1 MLNKIGGAGSGA
13 SAEGYSL
20 LILSVRNCA
29 AHFMPKRVYSAARH
43 ANYAVITKGA
53 ALANAAQH
61 ADLEPVLADA
71 EAAGA
76 LALEL
81 AVRTFGYLF
90 QRLVGLRCKMS

>member
-1 MLNKIGGAGSGA
+1 MLNRMGGEAG
-13 SAEGYSL
+13 
-20 LILSVRNCA
+20 VRCKRTLYCLHAFA
-29 AHFMPKRVYSAARH
+29 APPRH
-43 ANYAVITKGA
+43 MNYAVITKGA

-90 QRLVGLRCKMS
+90 QCLVRCKMS

>member
-1 MLNKIGGAGSGA
+1 M
-13 SAEGYSL
+13 
-20 LILSVRNCA
+20 
-29 AHFMPKRVYSAARH
+29 
-43 ANYAVITKGA
+43 NYAVITKGA

-81 AVRTFGYLF
+81 AVRTLGYLF
-90 QRLVGLRCKMS
+90 QCLVGLRCKVS